1 MSSHGRTTAAAP
13 GRQEMDRGSPI
24 ESFPDDVKS
33 RLLSRYQTIQADLT
47 RLSQDAQLAWP
58 DDDDEPPTIE
68 EMLNEGPP
76 LTEEDRREYEEW
88 CEWALAVSR
97 DISRWKQELYDLEL
111 IEEYTGEIHTR
122 KAQLRLRL
130 RSFGDELTMLQFLAD
145 GWKST
150 LEIVHAM
157 TDHRLGVARARRVL
171 NRLVARGDVER
182 QEYGDGPERRIGY
195 RLRRSTERG
204 PARRQH
210 SRR

>member
-1 MSSHGRTTAAAP
+1 
-13 GRQEMDRGSPI
+13 MDRGSPI
-24 ESFPDDVKS
+24 ESLPHDVKS
-33 RLLSRYQTIQADLT
+33 RLLSRYQKIQADLT

-58 DDDDEPPTIE
+58 DDDDEPPTLE

-76 LTEEDRREYEEW
+76 LTEEGRRDYEEW
-88 CEWALAVSR
+88 CEWALAVGR
-97 DISRWKQELYDLEL
+97 DISWWKQELYNLEL
-111 IEEYTGEIHTR
+111 IEEYTHELHTR

-130 RSFGDELTMLQFLAD
+130 RSFGDELTLLQFLAD

-150 LEIVHAM
+150 LEIVQAM
-157 TDHRLGVARARRVL
+157 EAHEIDEKKTRSVL
-171 NRLVARGDVER
+171 KHLVARGDVER
-182 QEYGDGPERRIGY
+182 QEYGDGPERRIEY